1 LVVFFV
7 DKKLPE
13 MPDRT
18 NGLSLLPVSTKD
30 KDGRMKEELH
40 KLEKDGRM
48 MDEFH
53 KLLNGNTVDATDWR
67 QRVQMNGKHG
77 EDTNHTVSDATP
89 TGT

>member
-1 LVVFFV
+1 
-7 DKKLPE
+7 
-13 MPDRT
+13 MADRT

-53 KLLNGNTVDATDWR
+53 KLLNGNSIDATDWR

-77 EDTNHTVSDATP
+77 EDTSHTVADATSA
-89 TGT
+89 GT

>member
-1 LVVFFV
+1 VVFSA
-7 DKKLPE
+7 E

-53 KLLNGNTVDATDWR
+53 KLLNGNSIDATDW
-67 QRVQMNGKHG
+67 VPH
-77 EDTNHTVSDATP
+77 SF
-89 TGT
+89 